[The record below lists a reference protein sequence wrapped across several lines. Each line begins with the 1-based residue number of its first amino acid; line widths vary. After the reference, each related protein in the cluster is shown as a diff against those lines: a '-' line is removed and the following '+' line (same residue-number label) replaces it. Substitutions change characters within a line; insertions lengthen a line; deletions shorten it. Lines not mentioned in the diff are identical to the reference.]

1 MPDVLMP
8 RLSDT
13 MEEGTLSQWVK
24 REGDPVARGDILA
37 VIETDKAAMEM
48 EAYDDG
54 VLSRILVGEGSS
66 VPIGTPIAVIGEAPA
81 APAAPAAAPA
91 EAVPAAQAPPAG
103 VPPSGQAPA
112 ARGTSPGLAPPLPAE
127 PPPGRP
133 LPAPAPLGQ
142 VRTSPLARA
151 LARKHGIDL
160 ATVRGTGPGG
170 RIVRADIEDAIGQ
183 VGGTPQAPQPAAPA
197 PIGPAGPASVTPIAP
212 VPTALAEPVTS
223 AGQPASA
230 AAPAAPAVDA
240 EEVPL
245 STVRRL
251 TAQRLAA
258 SAREAPHFY
267 LTLVADAD
275 ELLAFRA
282 QVNDRR
288 GADIKVSVT
297 DLLIK
302 ACATALAAHPEVN
315 ASWDETRILRH
326 RHVNVGVAVAIDDGL
341 IVPVIRDADRK
352 ALAGIARES
361 RDLIARARERRLT
374 PDEFSGGT
382 FTISNLGMYGIRQFT
397 AVINPP
403 QAAIL
408 AVGAATRQPVV
419 RGGEVTIG
427 TTITLT
433 LSIDHRALDG
443 ATGAA
448 FLTDLQKLI
457 EEPLSVVV

>member
-1 MPDVLMP
+1 
-8 RLSDT
+8 
-13 MEEGTLSQWVK
+13 
-24 REGDPVARGDILA
+24 
-37 VIETDKAAMEM
+37 
-48 EAYDDG
+48 
-54 VLSRILVGEGSS
+54 
-66 VPIGTPIAVIGEAPA
+66 
-81 APAAPAAAPA
+81 
-91 EAVPAAQAPPAG
+91 
-103 VPPSGQAPA
+103 
-112 ARGTSPGLAPPLPAE
+112 
-127 PPPGRP
+127 
-133 LPAPAPLGQ
+133 

-160 ATVRGTGPGG
+160 TVVRGTGPGG
-170 RIVRADIEDAIGQ
+170 RVVRADIEDAIGQ
-183 VGGTPQAPQPAAPA
+183 LARTPQAPQPAAPA
-197 PIGPAGPASVTPIAP
+197 PIGPAAPTTVTPTAP
-212 VPTALAEPVTS
+212 VQTVPPEPVTPT
-223 AGQPASA
+223 GPPASA
-230 AAPAAPAVDA
+230 AAPAAPVLDA

-251 TAQRLAA
+251 TAQRLAT
-258 SAREAPHFY
+258 SARGAPHFY
-267 LTLVADAD
+267 LTVVADAD

-288 GADIKVSVT
+288 GAVIKISVT

-302 ACATALAAHPEVN
+302 ACATALAAHPQVN
-315 ASWDETRILRH
+315 VSWDETRIVRH
-326 RHVNVGVAVAIDDGL
+326 RHVNVGVAVAIGDGL

-352 ALAGIARES
+352 AVAGIARES
-361 RDLIARARERRLT
+361 HDLTARPRARRLT

-382 FTISNLGMYGIRQFT
+382 FTVSNLGMYGIRQFT

-408 AVGAATRQPVV
+408 AVGAAVRQPVV

-448 FLTDLQKLI
+448 FLTDLQQLI
-457 EEPLSVVV
+457 EEPLSIVV